1 MKTRSIL
8 KILCAMVLV
17 LCFLACMAACN
28 PQEKEPT
35 EAPETEPAATQPSET
50 TPPKKPTIL
59 IPTEPEAEPTI
70 PDYDFSGTGTGYAGD
85 VEKVNQ
91 GQLPE
96 NYHTAAQVFPLL
108 ATTGRTVLMDDAIA
122 LDWSNAS
129 FTMAGTFDGEVKAK
143 LNFIG
148 GSNQTSGF
156 MYVIVDEDVE
166 SPRII
171 RVDGKTQWYTLGY
184 LEKGEH
190 TIRVVKVNEAQMGV
204 IDFLAFEFNGTLI
217 KAEELDTL
225 KIEFIGDS
233 ITCGA
238 DMIESAVDKVSAQ
251 DGTKSYA
258 ALTAETLGAE
268 ASFVSASGYRLTYCD
283 DGNTK
288 MVLPGIYTQVS
299 GIRNYMGAGDNGA
312 WNFAANPTDVVVVN
326 LGTNDSVL
334 VTLGRGD
341 EIKNAATVFLK
352 TIRKNN
358 PDAII
363 VWCYGAMLK
372 EGAGEIQAAIQQLA
386 DPNVYYLD
394 VTQNNDGLADHP
406 NAAGH
411 ERIAQELTAFLLS
424 KLS

>member
-1 MKTRSIL
+1 MKLRNIL
-8 KILCAMVLV
+8 QLLCSLVLV
-17 LCFLACMAACN
+17 LGILLCITACRTDGTI
-28 PQEKEPT
+28 ET
-35 EAPETEPAATQPSET
+35 PETEPGETQGSEN

-70 PDYDFSGTGTGYAGD
+70 ADYNFSGTGTGYAGN
-85 VEKVNQ
+85 VEDVNQ
-91 GQLPE
+91 GQLPA
-96 NYHTAAQVFPLL
+96 NYHTAAQVFRYLS
-108 ATTGRTVLMDDAIA
+108 TTGRTVLMDDAIA

-129 FTMAGTFDGEVKAK
+129 FTMAGTFDGEVRVK

-148 GSNQTSGF
+148 GSNQING
-156 MYVIVDEDVE
+156 YLHVIVDEDVE

-171 RVDGKTQWYTLGY
+171 RVDSNTQWYTLGY

-204 IDFLAFEFNGTLI
+204 IDVLALEFNGTL
-217 KAEELDTL
+217 KEAPKTDNL

-238 DMIESAVDKVSAQ
+238 DMIETAVDKVTAE
-251 DGTKSYA
+251 DGTKSYG
-258 ALTAETLGAE
+258 ALTAAALNAQ
-268 ASFVSASGYRLTYCD
+268 ASFISASGYRLTYCD
-283 DGNTK
+283 DGNTR
-288 MVLPGIYTQVS
+288 MVLPGIYEQVS

-312 WNFAANPTDVVVVN
+312 WDFAADPADVVVIN

-334 VTLGRGD
+334 ISLDRGE
-341 EIKNAATVFLK
+341 EITSAAVEFLK
-352 TIRKNN
+352 TVRKHN
-358 PDAII
+358 PDAVI
-363 VWCYGAMLK
+363 VWCYGAMLS
-372 EGAGEIQAAIQQLA
+372 EGAEEIQAAITELA
-386 DPNVYYLD
+386 DPNIYYLN

-411 ERIAQELTAFLLS
+411 QLIAQELTAFLQS

>member
-1 MKTRSIL
+1 MKKRNIL
-8 KILCAMVLV
+8 QLLCSALLV
-17 LCFLACMAACN
+17 FSLMLSMAACET
-28 PQEKEPT
+28 EKPAET
-35 EAPETEPAATQPSET
+35 PETDPVENQSGET

-70 PDYDFSGTGTGYAGD
+70 ADFNFSGTGSGYAGKIED
-85 VEKVNQ
+85 VNQ

-96 NYHTAAQVFPLL
+96 NYHTAAQVFPYL
-108 ATTGRTVLMDDAIA
+108 ATTGRTVLMGDAIA

-129 FTMAGTFDGEVKAK
+129 FTMAGTFEGEVRVK

-148 GSNQTSGF
+148 GSNQING
-156 MYVIVDEDVE
+156 YLYAIVDEDAE

-171 RVDGKTQWYTLGY
+171 RVDSKTQWYTLGY

-204 IDFLAFEFNGTLI
+204 IDILAFEFNGTLQEAP
-217 KAEELDTL
+217 KQEGL

-238 DMIESAVDKVSAQ
+238 DMIESAVDKVTAEDS
-251 DGTKSYA
+251 TKSYA
-258 ALTAETLGAE
+258 ALTANAMDAQ

-288 MVLPGIYTQVS
+288 MVLPGIYEQVS

-312 WNFAANPTDVVVVN
+312 WDFAADPADVVVIN

-334 VTLGRGD
+334 VSLDRGE
-341 EIKNAATVFLK
+341 EIKTAAVEFLK
-352 TIRKNN
+352 TVRGHN
-358 PDAII
+358 PDALI
-363 VWCYGAMLK
+363 VWCYGAMLS
-372 EGAGEIQAAIQQLA
+372 EGEKQIQAAIAELA
-386 DPNVYYLD
+386 DGNIYYLG
-394 VTQNNDGLADHP
+394 VTQNNDGLAEHP

-411 ERIAQELTAFLLS
+411 QLIAQELTAFLKS
-424 KLS
+424 KLKEG